1 MVQNIIWVKIW
12 KIRNRY
18 ESNLDLSQ
26 KVQFMFYQNFIKEYR
41 ERRKLVQKEIM
52 IVNFLLLIMDLNIDL
67 GKIVKIYVDRNK
79 NELYI

>member
-1 MVQNIIWVKIW
+1 
-12 KIRNRY
+12 
-18 ESNLDLSQ
+18 
-26 KVQFMFYQNFIKEYR
+26 MFYQNFIKEYR
-41 ERRKLVQKEIM
+41 ERRKLVQKEMM